1 MYPKI
6 GLTNQFG
13 NIFYIKQDL
22 FRKEQ
27 LENRGIQLY
36 TLQNKQ
42 NSLIYPF
49 VISYNLRQ
57 QKETNYSSFE
67 EQFIRGKYINSLT
80 VADLDYNSKT
90 YRLLLAI
97 LQPQSRIPQ
106 PNKYSYVN
114 YNNRQEQLF
123 NLVKQLSN
131 LFNGK
136 EADNIFLYLFKTKNY
151 PDKDYQQKEL
161 IQNNVIFSKPDG
173 NVVDQQIEE
182 LYGDSKSNY
191 ITYEE
196 YIRDFSQQL
205 LQAVSSLRGFP
216 ITDVINDMIIQFG
229 QYVSGILSSISRGI
243 SGFQSI
249 VNIANPILTQ
259 IENERDSILK
269 KQSGEY
275 VYTNRYG
282 VNIQPS
288 VDQYK
293 MLSENEQMSIQA
305 SVFIL
310 KRIDMHPSNDGW
322 FGWWKLFEGLLSFI
336 NKFTEQI
343 ALGFKSVYIQ
353 DDLSQNLFS
362 KDLGGTARTID
373 NKNYKTFEHTYQNNR
388 LIQFDFIQINI
399 EFIKNFLPGDT
410 SIQNN
415 LFLIKPQHGF
425 EKILSLSNN
434 DIISFNNFEN
444 NFISGENKQF
454 SLLHYNKR
462 NGTAQSSILFLVDKI
477 WDSYNTEGQKMIYS
491 SIFISFLKKQLKQI
505 VVKSSKQDQRGKISL
520 SLEADKVYIN
530 AIEIKKV
537 DRETYL
543 FKYNIFYQGDIL
555 QDEVIGIPDEDINI
569 FSNDVLIARLNISK
583 DFFDNI
589 EVGSIYY
596 INPDDVIDDKQET
609 INDQQSQRLV
619 EFINRLNITLQTYPE
634 QQGIQNEM
642 MSQIF
647 QQLIEHVV
655 YFEDNIYDSL
665 INLNNMIHEEG
676 QKEDDLQ
683 KIIYQLIDM
692 LYRLFTEDLGFIQQV
707 QDILD
712 YSQNQYPILYNI
724 FKDVIS
730 SQSQEVILD
739 ETVYVK
745 PNISI
750 ENNSYLKRLLQ
761 KAEQQLKNNLEK
773 DYLYTITFSFS
784 SNNMEEV
791 IDLTKTVQY
800 QDDNGLSMIL
810 NLINSKYTA
819 NSLVQQLNTDE
830 TMRIKIQKKSKTVMG
845 LSNISPLVIYA
856 QFYSFI
862 IMYEEQLSY
871 NRNLWEQFLDVLF
884 SQLHDIVFLFKYLWF
899 GKMTNDDNE
908 IEKMNNDLAKENDT
922 YTRIKI
928 IQSYMEN
935 SIKRKKAEDREYT
948 KDELLEVKSVFKK
961 FRLDNQIT
969 FTVGYWMSTIFQYM
983 DIFKSIAELIST
995 FSFTNIL
1002 PQFQFDKGNP
1012 FYVPAKMILTS
1023 GYEATPIL
1031 RERETGEPEH
1041 EDTTIPQKFDVYIEK
1056 GRLIVSSQQ
1065 DLSIYDGIT
1074 ITLID
1079 DNTGE
1084 QVFYYPIL
1092 HQEYI
1097 TIDIYKNIFY
1107 DNNINDGNPYY
1118 DRTYTFI
1125 MERLE
1130 SFENYIEVQDEDRLI
1145 LKIKFMEPIHHVEQ
1159 PDDTDLFLIDRYYP
1173 GYTELRGY
1181 GFKYLGNMTDFQEFV
1196 YATGDALNNQVDS
1209 TNYGDFNEDW
1219 FIYNTLSTD
1228 NIYKVNSNIY
1238 LDFNAIYGYNGQQ
1251 DDILFGKKS
1260 IKDGNIWNAQTDV
1273 FTKAQKGLVYRIRPT
1288 EKINIHLDSYY
1299 YTDTNLVLSYSIS
1312 KDFQNTS
1319 FYGNTDTTHIRE
1331 EVRNVIE
1338 RINSSYLQLQGYE
1351 SISITDNGDYINV
1364 KVEINKQTVSGGQN
1378 KQIKVLT
1385 PNILYWR
1392 DSDAYVINI
1401 LKVPSDIHWHESIF
1415 GLLSWTAI
1423 QGQDYYEITLFR
1435 NNDQITSFRQ
1445 TDNRVDASVYVDS
1458 PGSYYVSI
1466 KQKSNTS
1473 IDSDIYTM
1481 DPSKY
1486 LVVEKLSPPQN
1497 ARPQIIEYTDP
1508 ETGEHIIEDDI
1519 SKITWDQVSSGDFIV
1534 NTYRF
1539 YQTKHNESYE
1549 PGPIYSVDVYGTEIL
1564 YEQIKV
1570 LFRGDG
1576 IYSFDVQQLSNDKKY
1591 KDSDKTKVL
1600 SNKGIQQTFY
1610 FRFAE
1615 G

>member
-173 NVVDQQIEE
+173 SVVDQQIEE

-362 KDLGGTARTID
+362 KDLGGTARIID

-491 SIFISFLKKQLKQI
+491 SILFVFKKQLKQI

-520 SLEADKVYIN
+520 SLEADRYI
-530 AIEIKKV
+530 
-537 DRETYL
+537 
-543 FKYNIFYQGDIL
+543 
-555 QDEVIGIPDEDINI
+555 
-569 FSNDVLIARLNISK
+569 
-583 DFFDNI
+583 
-589 EVGSIYY
+589 
-596 INPDDVIDDKQET
+596 
-609 INDQQSQRLV
+609 
-619 EFINRLNITLQTYPE
+619 
-634 QQGIQNEM
+634 
-642 MSQIF
+642 
-647 QQLIEHVV
+647 
-655 YFEDNIYDSL
+655 
-665 INLNNMIHEEG
+665 
-676 QKEDDLQ
+676 
-683 KIIYQLIDM
+683 
-692 LYRLFTEDLGFIQQV
+692 
-707 QDILD
+707 
-712 YSQNQYPILYNI
+712 
-724 FKDVIS
+724 
-730 SQSQEVILD
+730 
-739 ETVYVK
+739 
-745 PNISI
+745 
-750 ENNSYLKRLLQ
+750 
-761 KAEQQLKNNLEK
+761 
-773 DYLYTITFSFS
+773 
-784 SNNMEEV
+784 
-791 IDLTKTVQY
+791 
-800 QDDNGLSMIL
+800 
-810 NLINSKYTA
+810 
-819 NSLVQQLNTDE
+819 
-830 TMRIKIQKKSKTVMG
+830 
-845 LSNISPLVIYA
+845 
-856 QFYSFI
+856 
-862 IMYEEQLSY
+862 
-871 NRNLWEQFLDVLF
+871 
-884 SQLHDIVFLFKYLWF
+884 
-899 GKMTNDDNE
+899 
-908 IEKMNNDLAKENDT
+908 
-922 YTRIKI
+922 
-928 IQSYMEN
+928 
-935 SIKRKKAEDREYT
+935 
-948 KDELLEVKSVFKK
+948 
-961 FRLDNQIT
+961 
-969 FTVGYWMSTIFQYM
+969 
-983 DIFKSIAELIST
+983 
-995 FSFTNIL
+995 
-1002 PQFQFDKGNP
+1002 
-1012 FYVPAKMILTS
+1012 
-1023 GYEATPIL
+1023 
-1031 RERETGEPEH
+1031 
-1041 EDTTIPQKFDVYIEK
+1041 
-1056 GRLIVSSQQ
+1056 
-1065 DLSIYDGIT
+1065 
-1074 ITLID
+1074 
-1079 DNTGE
+1079 
-1084 QVFYYPIL
+1084 
-1092 HQEYI
+1092 
-1097 TIDIYKNIFY
+1097 
-1107 DNNINDGNPYY
+1107 
-1118 DRTYTFI
+1118 
-1125 MERLE
+1125 
-1130 SFENYIEVQDEDRLI
+1130 
-1145 LKIKFMEPIHHVEQ
+1145 
-1159 PDDTDLFLIDRYYP
+1159 
-1173 GYTELRGY
+1173 
-1181 GFKYLGNMTDFQEFV
+1181 
-1196 YATGDALNNQVDS
+1196 
-1209 TNYGDFNEDW
+1209 
-1219 FIYNTLSTD
+1219 
-1228 NIYKVNSNIY
+1228 
-1238 LDFNAIYGYNGQQ
+1238 
-1251 DDILFGKKS
+1251 
-1260 IKDGNIWNAQTDV
+1260 
-1273 FTKAQKGLVYRIRPT
+1273 
-1288 EKINIHLDSYY
+1288 
-1299 YTDTNLVLSYSIS
+1299 
-1312 KDFQNTS
+1312 
-1319 FYGNTDTTHIRE
+1319 
-1331 EVRNVIE
+1331 
-1338 RINSSYLQLQGYE
+1338 
-1351 SISITDNGDYINV
+1351 
-1364 KVEINKQTVSGGQN
+1364 
-1378 KQIKVLT
+1378 
-1385 PNILYWR
+1385 
-1392 DSDAYVINI
+1392 
-1401 LKVPSDIHWHESIF
+1401 
-1415 GLLSWTAI
+1415 
-1423 QGQDYYEITLFR
+1423 
-1435 NNDQITSFRQ
+1435 
-1445 TDNRVDASVYVDS
+1445 
-1458 PGSYYVSI
+1458 
-1466 KQKSNTS
+1466 
-1473 IDSDIYTM
+1473 
-1481 DPSKY
+1481 
-1486 LVVEKLSPPQN
+1486 
-1497 ARPQIIEYTDP
+1497 
-1508 ETGEHIIEDDI
+1508 
-1519 SKITWDQVSSGDFIV
+1519 
-1534 NTYRF
+1534 
-1539 YQTKHNESYE
+1539 
-1549 PGPIYSVDVYGTEIL
+1549 
-1564 YEQIKV
+1564 
-1570 LFRGDG
+1570 
-1576 IYSFDVQQLSNDKKY
+1576 
-1591 KDSDKTKVL
+1591 
-1600 SNKGIQQTFY
+1600 
-1610 FRFAE
+1610 
-1615 G
+1615 